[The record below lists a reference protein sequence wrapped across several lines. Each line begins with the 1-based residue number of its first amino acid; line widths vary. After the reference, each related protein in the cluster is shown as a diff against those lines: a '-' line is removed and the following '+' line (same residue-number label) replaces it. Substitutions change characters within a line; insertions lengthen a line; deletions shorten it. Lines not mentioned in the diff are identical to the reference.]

1 MSQSN
6 DLNELIN
13 TITKALNEII
23 EEKYNE
29 IKNEEYKRLLK
40 LSQAIS
46 YSAVQEEE
54 KKENMNIKELLVQNV
69 EIK

>member
-46 YSAVQEEE
+46 YSAVQEDE
-54 KKENMNIKELLVQNV
+54 K
-69 EIK
+69 